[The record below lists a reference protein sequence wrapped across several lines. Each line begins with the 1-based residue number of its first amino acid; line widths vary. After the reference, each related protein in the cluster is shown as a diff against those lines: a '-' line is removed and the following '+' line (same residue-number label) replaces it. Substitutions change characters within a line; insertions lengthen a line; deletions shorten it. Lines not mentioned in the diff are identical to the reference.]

1 MGFPGFE
8 LLLDGFDWR
17 EGADFELALEQ
28 GFEIGHGRE
37 ELFLGRF
44 RHAVGEEDAV
54 EMVGLVLDGA
64 GGGIDVDDQSGSVG
78 GFFGARGIWFHGE
91 RVGTR
96 AEQGA
101 M

>member
-1 MGFPGFE
+1 
-8 LLLDGFDWR
+8 
-17 EGADFELALEQ
+17 
-28 GFEIGHGRE
+28 
-37 ELFLGRF
+37 
-44 RHAVGEEDAV
+44 
-54 EMVGLVLDGA
+54 
-64 GGGIDVDDQSGSVG
+64 VG